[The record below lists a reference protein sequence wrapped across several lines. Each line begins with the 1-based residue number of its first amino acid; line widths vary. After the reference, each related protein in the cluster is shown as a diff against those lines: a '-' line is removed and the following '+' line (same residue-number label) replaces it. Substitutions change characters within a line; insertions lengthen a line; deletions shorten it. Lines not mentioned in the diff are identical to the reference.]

1 MGESRTWRE
10 DVAGGCETQRVR
22 ERNAALT
29 ARAEAPIFAAES
41 DLWGAGMRGFGAHGV
56 WGKGVWV
63 CIDVSF

>member
-1 MGESRTWRE
+1 MADGRVKN
-10 DVAGGCETQRVR
+10 VAGGCEMLVLEEGR
-22 ERNAALT
+22 AALT

-41 DLWGAGMRGFGAHGV
+41 GLWGAGMRGFGAHGV